1 MAMQEVQ
8 DEVRCEEMWMGV
20 FYGELYIWIY
30 MDIYGRNMGIYM
42 ETNAW
47 KRAKIYMDLI
57 SDGYYHNYGKCE
69 INARFKETE
78 NGLFDL

>member
-1 MAMQEVQ
+1 
-8 DEVRCEEMWMGV
+8 
-20 FYGELYIWIY
+20 
-30 MDIYGRNMGIYM
+30 MGIYM

-47 KRAKIYMDLI
+47 KRAKIHMDLI